1 MKFEDFKATT
11 GTDNTIILWA
21 DAPARRVRF
30 LIGTSILAEQ
40 LGVKNPVHVDA
51 SIKRCE
57 AQREKIEAACRRAF
71 KRQPADFVSLTAVDF
86 VAEPTPPSP

>member
-11 GTDNTIILWA
+11 GPDNTIILWA
-21 DAPARRVRF
+21 DAPSRRVRF
-30 LIGTSILAEQ
+30 LIGTSIYQQ
-40 LGVKNPVHVDA
+40 LGVGNPVHTDV

-71 KRQPADFVSLTAVDF
+71 KRQPAEFVSLTAVDF
-86 VAEPTPPSP
+86 AAEPTPPAP

>member
-11 GTDNTIILWA
+11 GPDNTIILWA
-21 DAPARRVRF
+21 DAPSRRVRF
-30 LIGTSILAEQ
+30 LIGTSILTER
-40 LGVKNPVHVDA
+40 LGVGNPVHTDV

-71 KRQPADFVSLTAVDF
+71 KRQPAEFVSLTAVDF
-86 VAEPTPPSP
+86 AAEPTPPAP